1 IEVAGDNDYFK
12 IETTGKGLLIV
23 YTTGSTDTYGYI
35 VNPQGSVPNDDGGSG
50 SNFKILRTVGAGTQY
65 VRVRHCYT
73 SLTGDYTLV
82 SRFILP
88 ADNHGNN
95 IVSETTVPGDD
106 HGNNIASA
114 TSINPNSTTQGRI
127 NIAGDNDFFKI
138 QIPGI
143 GGTLTVKTTGSIN
156 TYGYLLDAEGR
167 KIASSDGGG
176 SSYNFKISRTVKD
189 GTYYVQVRNSFFSLL
204 GGYSLVSHFTPK
216 EIRWEAQNPN
226 TNAEPRISTRAFGGG
241 CITKVGNYAKR
252 QTCNDSNNNQSLT
265 YTENYRLRDPLT
277 NQCLMVRSHDNGS
290 KIVFAPCQDD
300 NQEQNFFYRRATRK
314 FVHTTF
320 SNKCLDIHGGNRTDL
335 ILWSCHGGVNQQ
347 FYIQPGTKQSNTD
360 SSASQRS
367 INMELHMFTRAFGG
381 GCVTNVGGYAKK
393 QSCSTSNTQQKL
405 EYSNNHIKNPSNNK
419 CLTVQSHDNGSKIT
433 YTQCQANSA
442 AQTFSY
448 NGTRKQF
455 MHTASHKCLDVH
467 GGNRTDLILWGCH
480 GGVNQQFYIRQS
492 NTGNATPP
500 DSALRGSVSRGSS
513 NMGLVGSNRAR
524 HIGR

>member
-1 IEVAGDNDYFK
+1 AGDNDYFK

-65 VRVRHCYT
+65 VRVRHYYT
-73 SLTGDYTLV
+73 SLTGDYTLI

-88 ADNHGNN
+88 ADDHGNN
-95 IVSETTVPGDD
+95 IVSETTIPGDD

-167 KIASSDGGG
+167 QIASSDGGG

-189 GTYYVQVRNSFFSLL
+189 GTYYIQVRNSFFSLL
-204 GGYSLVSHFTPK
+204 GGYSLVSQFTPK
-216 EIRWEAQNPN
+216 EIRWEVQNPN
-226 TNAEPRISTRAFGGG
+226 TNTEPRISTRAFGGG

-252 QTCNDSNNNQSLT
+252 QTCNDSNTQQNLEYSIN
-265 YTENYRLRDPLT
+265 RLKNPRLKNPSS
-277 NQCLMVRSHDNGS
+277 NQCLTVQSHDNGS

-300 NQEQNFFYRRATRK
+300 NQEQNFSYHSDTHK
-314 FVHTTF
+314 FVHTVF
-320 SNKCLDIHGGNRTDL
+320 SNKCLDVHGGNRTDL

-347 FYIQPGTKQSNTD
+347 FYIQPGTQQSNTD

-393 QSCSTSNTQQKL
+393 QSCSTSNT
-405 EYSNNHIKNPSNNK
+405 
-419 CLTVQSHDNGSKIT
+419 
-433 YTQCQANSA
+433 
-442 AQTFSY
+442 
-448 NGTRKQF
+448 
-455 MHTASHKCLDVH
+455 
-467 GGNRTDLILWGCH
+467 
-480 GGVNQQFYIRQS
+480 
-492 NTGNATPP
+492 
-500 DSALRGSVSRGSS
+500 
-513 NMGLVGSNRAR
+513 
-524 HIGR
+524 

>member
-1 IEVAGDNDYFK
+1 MKKIMGLLLFLATTVCVFATDDHGNNTATATRINPNSTTAGSIEVAGDNDYFK

-65 VRVRHCYT
+65 VRVRHYYT
-73 SLTGDYTLV
+73 SLTGDYTLI

-88 ADNHGNN
+88 ADDHGNN
-95 IVSETTVPGDD
+95 IVSETTIPGDD

-167 KIASSDGGG
+167 QIASSDGGG

-189 GTYYVQVRNSFFSLL
+189 GTYYVQVRNSLFSLL
-204 GGYSLVSHFTPK
+204 GGYSLVSQFTPK
-216 EIRWEAQNPN
+216 EIRWEVQNPN

-347 FYIQPGTKQSNTD
+347 FYILQSNT
-360 SSASQRS
+360 SSS
-367 INMELHMFTRAFGG
+367 
-381 GCVTNVGGYAKK
+381 
-393 QSCSTSNTQQKL
+393 
-405 EYSNNHIKNPSNNK
+405 
-419 CLTVQSHDNGSKIT
+419 
-433 YTQCQANSA
+433 
-442 AQTFSY
+442 
-448 NGTRKQF
+448 
-455 MHTASHKCLDVH
+455 
-467 GGNRTDLILWGCH
+467 
-480 GGVNQQFYIRQS
+480 
-492 NTGNATPP
+492 TPP
-500 DSALRGSVSRGSS
+500 DSALRGSVSRGS
-513 NMGLVGSNRAR
+513 
-524 HIGR
+524 

>member
-35 VNPQGSVPNDDGGSG
+35 VNPQGSVPNNNGGSD

-143 GGTLTVKTTGSIN
+143 GGTLTIKTTGSQD

-241 CITKVGNYAKR
+241 CITKVGGYAKR
-252 QTCNDSNNNQSLT
+252 QTCNDSNTQQNLEYSIN
-265 YTENYRLRDPLT
+265 RLKNPRLKNPSS
-277 NQCLMVRSHDNGS
+277 NQCLTVQSHDNGS

-300 NQEQNFFYRRATRK
+300 NQEQNFSYHSDTHK
-314 FVHTTF
+314 FVHTVF
-320 SNKCLDIHGGNRTDL
+320 SNKCLDVHGGNRTDL

-367 INMELHMFTRAFGG
+367 INMELH
-381 GCVTNVGGYAKK
+381 
-393 QSCSTSNTQQKL
+393 
-405 EYSNNHIKNPSNNK
+405 
-419 CLTVQSHDNGSKIT
+419 
-433 YTQCQANSA
+433 
-442 AQTFSY
+442 
-448 NGTRKQF
+448 
-455 MHTASHKCLDVH
+455 
-467 GGNRTDLILWGCH
+467 
-480 GGVNQQFYIRQS
+480 
-492 NTGNATPP
+492 
-500 DSALRGSVSRGSS
+500 
-513 NMGLVGSNRAR
+513 
-524 HIGR
+524 